1 MCYRMCAP
9 CGSGVLREQR
19 EECEHGIRDDRRVRR
34 RDGVCKIKANRADYT
49 ESC

>member
-19 EECEHGIRDDRRVRR
+19 EECEHGIRVAFATT
-34 RDGVCKIKANRADYT
+34 DGCVGATACVK
-49 ESC
+49 